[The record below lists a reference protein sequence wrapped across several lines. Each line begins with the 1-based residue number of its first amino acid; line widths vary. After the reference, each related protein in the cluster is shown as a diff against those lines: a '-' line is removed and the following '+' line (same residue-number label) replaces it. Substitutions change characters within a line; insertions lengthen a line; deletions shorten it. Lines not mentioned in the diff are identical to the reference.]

1 MFGKLGDMA
10 NLMQKAHEMQ
20 KKMTEVQ
27 EEISKLEAK
36 GYSAGN
42 LVEAVAG
49 GDFTIKR
56 ITIKNECVKTGDA
69 EIIQEHVATAV
80 NNALNEIKLQSKEK
94 MAAITG
100 GLNIPGLNI

>member
-10 NLMQKAHEMQ
+10 NLMQKAQEMH
-20 KKMTEVQ
+20 KKMAEVQ

-36 GYSAGN
+36 GYSSGN
-42 LVEAVAG
+42 LVEAVAC

-56 ITIKNECVKTGDA
+56 ITIKGECAKTGDA
-69 EIIQEHVATAV
+69 DIIQQHVLTAV
-80 NNALNEIKLQSKEK
+80 NNALNEIKLQSKDK
-94 MAAITG
+94 MGAITG

>member
-10 NLMQKAHEMQ
+10 NLMQKAQEMH
-20 KKMTEVQ
+20 KKMAEVQ

-36 GYSAGN
+36 GYSTGN
-42 LVEAVAG
+42 LVEAVAC

-56 ITIKNECVKTGDA
+56 ITIRNECAKTGDA
-69 EIIQEHVATAV
+69 EIIQEHVAAAV
-80 NNALNEIKLQSKEK
+80 NNALNEIKLRSKEK
-94 MAAITG
+94 MSVITG

>member
-10 NLMQKAHEMQ
+10 NLMQKAQEMH
-20 KKMTEVQ
+20 KKMAEVQ

-42 LVEAVAG
+42 LVEAVAC

-56 ITIKNECVKTGDA
+56 ITIKNECAKTGDA

-80 NNALNEIKLQSKEK
+80 NNALNEIKFQSKEK
-94 MAAITG
+94 MGAITG
-100 GLNIPGLNI
+100 GMNIPGLNI

>member
-10 NLMQKAHEMQ
+10 NLMQKAQEMH
-20 KKMTEVQ
+20 KKMAEVQ

-36 GYSAGN
+36 GYSTGN
-42 LVEAVAG
+42 LVEAVAC

-56 ITIKNECVKTGDA
+56 ITIKSECAKTGDSD
-69 EIIQEHVATAV
+69 IIQQHVVSAV

-94 MAAITG
+94 MAAIAG

>member
-10 NLMQKAHEMQ
+10 NLMQKAQEMQ
-20 KKMTEVQ
+20 RKMTEVQ

-36 GYSAGN
+36 GYSSGDM
-42 LVEAVAG
+42 VEAVAC

-56 ITIKNECVKTGDA
+56 ITIKNECAKTGDA
-69 EIIQEHVATAV
+69 QIIQEHVTTAV
-80 NNALNEIKLQSKEK
+80 NNALNEIKSQSKEK

-100 GLNIPGLNI
+100 GMNIPGLTP

>member
-10 NLMQKAHEMQ
+10 NLMQKAQEMH
-20 KKMTEVQ
+20 KKMAEVQ

-36 GYSAGN
+36 GYSTGN

-56 ITIKNECVKTGDA
+56 ITIKNECAKTGDA
-69 EIIQEHVATAV
+69 EIIQKHVETAV

-94 MAAITG
+94 MSAITG

>member
-10 NLMQKAHEMQ
+10 NLMQKAQGMQ
-20 KKMTEVQ
+20 KKMAEVQ

-42 LVEAVAG
+42 MVEAVAC

-56 ITIKNECVKTGDA
+56 ITIKNECVKTADA
-69 EIIQEHVATAV
+69 EIIQEHVVAAV

-94 MAAITG
+94 MAVITG